1 MQSKKEQVLQALLK
15 IPKGKLT
22 TYKHL
27 ALHTNTHPRA
37 IAMYMK
43 HNKDPKTYPCY
54 KVINHNLSIGGY
66 SAYDGIKTK
75 EELIKKDNIP
85 IINNKIP
92 KEYIHTF
99 QQSKK

>member
-1 MQSKKEQVLQALLK
+1 MQSKKQQVLNALLK

-27 ALHTNTHPRA
+27 ANYCATHPRA

-43 HNKDPKTYPCY
+43 HNKDPNKYPCY
-54 KVINHNLSIGGY
+54 KVINHNQTIGGY
-66 SAYDGIKTK
+66 SAYDGQKTK
-75 EELIKKDNIP
+75 IELIKKENIP

-92 KEYIHTF
+92 KEFIHTF
-99 QQSKK
+99 Q